1 MNDTTYTP
9 GHSQNA
15 SEFMEKRSFALHG
28 QFFAEH
34 LSPGLSVLDCGCG
47 PGSITLGIAEA
58 VYPGNTVGIDF
69 GESQIAHAKAAVS
82 GTSRGNVS
90 FQAATCYSLPFP
102 ADTFDRVFSHAL
114 FEHLSEP
121 ARAVAEMRRV
131 LKPNGIAGLCSPDW
145 GGFILSPPSDALTQ
159 AVSSY
164 RALQTRN
171 GGDVEAGRKL
181 GANLMA
187 AGFEVI
193 RMSARYECYPILG
206 FIGEYLALQLEGA
219 GDIASATTLREW
231 ARSNGGLF
239 AQAWVSAVA
248 RKPG

>member
-15 SEFMEKRSFALHG
+15 SEFMEKRSFASHG

-90 FQAATCYSLPFP
+90 FQAAACYSLPFP

-121 ARAVAEMRRV
+121 TRAIAEMRRV
-131 LKPNGIAGLCSPDW
+131 LKPNGIVGLCSPDW

-193 RMSARYECYPILG
+193 RMSARYECYPTLG

-219 GDIASATTLREW
+219 GDIASARTFREW

>member
-15 SEFMEKRSFALHG
+15 SEFMEKRSVVSHA
-28 QFFAEH
+28 QFFAEYF
-34 LSPGLSVLDCGCG
+34 SPGLSVLDCGCG
-47 PGSITLGIAEA
+47 PGSITLGIAKA

-69 GESQIAHAKAAVS
+69 GESQIARAKAAI
-82 GTSRGNVS
+82 SRESRANVS
-90 FQAATCYSLPFP
+90 FQTASCYSLPFP

-121 ARAVAEMRRV
+121 ARAIAELRRV
-131 LKPNGIAGLCSPDW
+131 LKPSGIVGLCSPDW

-159 AVSSY
+159 AVLSY
-164 RALQTRN
+164 RTLQIRN

-187 AGFEVI
+187 AGFKVI
-193 RMSARYECYPILG
+193 CMSARYECYPTLE
-206 FIGEYLALQLEGA
+206 FIGEYLALQLERA
-219 GDIASATTLREW
+219 GDTASARTFREW
-231 ARSNGGLF
+231 ARSDGGMF
-239 AQAWVSAVA
+239 AQAWVSAIA
-248 RKPG
+248 RKLG

>member
-1 MNDTTYTP
+1 MNDATYTP

-15 SEFMEKRSFALHG
+15 SDFMAKRSLASHG
-28 QFFAEH
+28 QFFAQY
-34 LSPGLSVLDCGCG
+34 LRPGLSVLDCGCG

-58 VYPGNTVGIDF
+58 VYPGNTVGIDL
-69 GESQIAHAKAAVS
+69 GESQIARAKAAIS
-82 GTSRGNVS
+82 GTSQANVA
-90 FQAATCYSLPFP
+90 FQVAACYSLPFP

-121 ARAVAEMRRV
+121 VRAMTELRRV
-131 LKPNGIAGLCSPDW
+131 LKPDGMVGLCSPDW
-145 GGFILSPPSDALTQ
+145 GGFMLSPPSDALTQ

-164 RALQTRN
+164 RTLQTRN

-187 AGFEVI
+187 AGFEAI
-193 RMSARYECYPILG
+193 QMSARYECYPTLG

-219 GDIASATTLREW
+219 GDIASARTLREW
-231 ARSNGGLF
+231 ARNDGGMF